1 MKNKQLEKRQKQII
15 NHQKKMKRKWKI
27 RKTIIRNISKNNSD
41 VNDIIS
47 NMNQSTEE
55 LKKLNTLFFIESSK
69 KINKT
74 NLQSQNLSKINNYQ
88 SINQETKDH
97 QLIEENKKKK

>member
-1 MKNKQLEKRQKQII
+1 
-15 NHQKKMKRKWKI
+15 
-27 RKTIIRNISKNNSD
+27 
-41 VNDIIS
+41 
-47 NMNQSTEE
+47 MNQSTEE

-88 SINQETKDH
+88 LINQETKDH
-97 QLIEENKKKK
+97 QLIEENKKKIIKRVKQSILHI